1 MRPDEIL
8 ESNIEDAIT
17 TLEQIRSSG
26 RLDYA
31 GYSELFDAIESIS
44 NGVIFQDNSPW
55 HRAEDQLPEPGQVVL
70 VCTYF
75 YGRSIYA
82 VAWLDN
88 EEKWSFG
95 TVTHWM
101 PLPEPPKSDEL

>member
-1 MRPDEIL
+1 MSDLIDRQAVRLAKVPYDEQL
-8 ESNIEDAIT
+8 SEYERGWNDAC
-17 TLEQIRSSG
+17 E
-26 RLDYA
+26 
-31 GYSELFDAIESIS
+31 AIA
-44 NGVIFQDNSPW
+44 DNVPSAPRW
-55 HRAEDQLPEPGQVVL
+55 HRVEDQLPEPGQDVL
-70 VCTYF
+70 VYTYF

-101 PLPEPPKSDEL
+101 PLPEPPKEEEHGN